1 MKKTIIIAALAL
13 MLAAAGARAQDAAGI
28 YKKYS
33 GNPGV
38 EAVYISPA
46 MFRMIGELPE
56 IPVDLNGDKVNLAP
70 IIASL
75 DGMYILDSSNA
86 EVNSKLS
93 EDIRS
98 FVGKGTFELL
108 MEAVD
113 EEEKVSMYTDPDRRD
128 TDMLNGFLL
137 HVDSPGETTFIY
149 IDGRMSRG
157 DFEALVSSA
166 MK

>member
-1 MKKTIIIAALAL
+1 MIIAAMAL
-13 MLAAAGARAQDAAGI
+13 MLTAAAATAQDAAGI

-56 IPVDLNGDKVNLAP
+56 VPVALGGDMVDLAP
-70 IIASL
+70 VIASL

-86 EVNSKLS
+86 EVNAKLS
-93 EDIRS
+93 EDIRA
-98 FVGKGTFELL
+98 FVGKGSFELL

-113 EEEKVSMYTDPDRRD
+113 EGEKVSMYTDPDRRD
-128 TDMLNGFLL
+128 SDMLNGFLL

-149 IDGRMSRG
+149 IDGRMSRE

>member
-13 MLAAAGARAQDAAGI
+13 MLAAAGARAQGAAGI

-86 EVNSKLS
+86 GVNSKLS